1 MSAPILILLGAAL
14 CAAGLAA
21 LFAAWT
27 RRSGGALIIAGWA
40 LLAFALIPFGV
51 AGGADRGV
59 AQGLTL
65 AMVVALAMV
74 TWAGLRDPGRR
85 RTARA
90 TNASERTPRVSLDIA
105 LTGRRFL
112 VFLLAGPAAAAAAL
126 LLSVALFGLT
136 DGFHPTNQ
144 LALTCLLFPI
154 FWAALAVVGAYQAP
168 LKWRAGIIAA
178 CAALGALGVWLCF

>member
-1 MSAPILILLGAAL
+1 MSAPILMLLGTAL
-14 CAAGLAA
+14 FAGGLAA
-21 LFAAWT
+21 LFAAWK

-40 LLAFALIPFGV
+40 LLALALVPFGIV
-51 AGGADRGV
+51 GGADRGA

-65 AMVVALAMV
+65 VMLAALAVV

-90 TNASERTPRVSLDIA
+90 TNASERTPRASLDIA
-105 LTGRRFL
+105 LTGKRVL
-112 VFLLAGPAAAAAAL
+112 VFLLAGPAAAGAAV

-136 DGFHPTNQ
+136 SGIHPSNQ
-144 LALTCLLFPI
+144 LALTCLVFPI
-154 FWAALAVVGAYQAP
+154 FWAALAVVGAYQAS

-178 CAALGALGVWLCF
+178 SAALGALCVWLCF